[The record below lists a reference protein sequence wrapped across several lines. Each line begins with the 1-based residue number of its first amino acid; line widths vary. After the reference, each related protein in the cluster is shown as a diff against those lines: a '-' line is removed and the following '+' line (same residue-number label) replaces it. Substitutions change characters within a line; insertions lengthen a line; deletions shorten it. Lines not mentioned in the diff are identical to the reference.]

1 MKQNKISTGVFLL
14 LTISFLISCS
24 KNTEL
29 NNQDNKSALNNQP
42 VMNSRSLAV
51 NDTAIATASVFASN
65 IAFPRGLKFGPDG
78 YLYVATAGFGGK
90 DSTTGQCVQVIPPV
104 GPYKGGHTA
113 TIVKISSKGN
123 VTTVA
128 ENLPSDINAPG
139 FTSGVADVEFIG
151 DDLYA
156 LLVAGCSHG
165 NGDYPS
171 SVIKVNRHTGTWKVV
186 ADLSTYFLSHPVAAP
201 EIDDFEPDGTPYSML
216 FVDGNF
222 YVIEPNHGELIKV
235 TRGGD
240 VTRVLDFSAVYGH
253 IVPTVEAFNNG
264 SFYVSNLNRLPF
276 VDGGSSV
283 YKVSRSGNV
292 DVFATGFTA
301 VLGIAFDKKDRL
313 YILEATA
320 GGGFIPSTGRVV
332 RINKDNSRDLIVD
345 KLMFPTGMT
354 FGPEGALYIS
364 DTGFGPPTGEI
375 LKVILKEDD
384 HHHDHG
390 RGRDHHDRD
399 HRDNDNQSDN
409 NHNHHD

>member
-14 LTISFLISCS
+14 LTLSFLFSCS

-29 NNQDNKSALNNQP
+29 NNQDNKAALNNQP

-90 DSTTGQCVQVIPPV
+90 DSTTGQCVQVIPPI

-128 ENLPSDINAPG
+128 ENLPSDINVPG
-139 FTSGVADVEFIG
+139 FTSGVSDVEFIG

-165 NGDYPS
+165 NSDYPS
-171 SVIKVNRHTGTWKVV
+171 AVLKVNRHNGKWSVI
-186 ADLSTYFLSHPVAAP
+186 ADLSTYFLNNKVAAP
-201 EIDDFEPDGTPYSML
+201 EEEDFEPDGTPYSLL
-216 FVDGNF
+216 FVKGNF
-222 YVIEPNHGELIKV
+222 YVVEPNHGELIKV
-235 TRGGD
+235 TTEGI
-240 VTRVLDFSAVYGH
+240 VSRVLDFSAHFGH
-253 IVPTVEAFNNG
+253 IVPTVEAFKHGNFFVG
-264 SFYVSNLNRLPF
+264 NLRTFPL
-276 VDGGSSV
+276 VEGSSSI
-283 YKVSRSGNV
+283 YKVTPSGDV
-292 DVFATGFTA
+292 TVFATGFTG
-301 VLGIAFDKKDRL
+301 VLGLAFDKKDRM
-313 YILEATA
+313 YVLETSA
-320 GGGFIPSTGRVV
+320 GGGPTPGTGRVV
-332 RINKDNSRDLIVD
+332 RVNNDNSRDLIVD

-364 DTGFGPPTGEI
+364 NTGFGPPTGEI
-375 LKVILKEDD
+375 LKVVLKDDDD
-384 HHHDHG
+384 HHDRG

-399 HRDNDNQSDN
+399 HRDNDNHSDN
-409 NHNHHD
+409 NHDHHD